1 MKVWVLCAQLLCN
14 PLDWIPP
21 ASSVHVIFQA
31 RILEWVA
38 ISLSGNLLDP
48 GTEPTSLASLALAG
62 RVFTTSATW
71 EDQEIIVSHYF
82 LLSTVQISFW
92 HKYFSDHT
100 SQLWIL
106 SLLNFQ
112 HIFFSFH
119 FGRLTCDKQGKLLNA
134 HGKMEQSLNM
144 EGFSGYWEE
153 RQWYSS
159 NVTMC

>member
-1 MKVWVLCAQLLCN
+1 MPMKVWVLCAQLLCN
-14 PLDWIPP
+14 PLDWSPP
-21 ASSVHVIFQA
+21 ASSVHGIFQA

-48 GTEPTSLASLALAG
+48 GIEPTSLGSLALAG

-71 EDQEIIVSHYF
+71 EDQEILVSHYF

-106 SLLNFQ
+106 SLLKFQ
-112 HIFFSFH
+112 HIFFISFWKAYMWQTREIAECTWKNGTISEYGG
-119 FGRLTCDKQGKLLNA
+119 FFRLLRK
-134 HGKMEQSLNM
+134 E
-144 EGFSGYWEE
+144 
-153 RQWYSS
+153 
-159 NVTMC
+159 TMI